1 MQKILIATKNK
12 HKVEEFTQM
21 FPEGT
26 EIISL
31 LDFPDYE
38 DIEET
43 GTSFKENARIK
54 ARHLFNH
61 TGITTIAD
69 DSGLEVIAL
78 DNRPGIY
85 SARYSSLGATAD
97 ENNALLLKELIQES
111 NRDARF
117 ICHIVMVSQD
127 GEMDWEGRLEG
138 DITNEQRGEMGFG
151 YDPLFIPKGYH
162 QTLAELGP
170 EIKNQI
176 SHRAIACQK
185 LKQYLDQKI

>member
-43 GTSFKENARIK
+43 GTTFKENARIK